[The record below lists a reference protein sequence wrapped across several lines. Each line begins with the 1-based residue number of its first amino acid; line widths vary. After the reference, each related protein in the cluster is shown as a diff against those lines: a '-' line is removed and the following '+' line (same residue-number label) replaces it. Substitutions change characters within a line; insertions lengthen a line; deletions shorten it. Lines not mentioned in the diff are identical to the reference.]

1 MTPLA
6 EYYFELPITGNRDLN
21 FDYFDELF
29 VAQYYNDQDLV
40 SEGLRSFYDDMP
52 QISSELRQAIDNTG
66 ITVNVSNMD
75 KILYE
80 CNLTRHE
87 VTNGIQLIDSEI
99 HGLIRHSGGR
109 KEAAIRESIL
119 CAVTYFTE
127 LYSTPSNSIFG
138 TFIAA

>member
-1 MTPLA
+1 
-6 EYYFELPITGNRDLN
+6 
-21 FDYFDELF
+21 
-29 VAQYYNDQDLV
+29 
-40 SEGLRSFYDDMP
+40 MP

-75 KILYE
+75 KILSD

-99 HGLIRHSGGR
+99 HGLIPHSGGR
-109 KEAAIRESIL
+109 KKAAIRESIL

-127 LYSTPSNSIFG
+127 LYSTPGNSIFG